1 MIRSTKRTTKGKCFS
16 HFEAMP
22 LWKNRPRGAGVA
34 TIRRRSAVRAER
46 RMRGR
51 DMGHTRLDIIYLGGA
66 AERESYQFAEEASKA
81 FQREFEI
88 EPLALRYFRAEDGI
102 AASEIPLVPEA
113 ALSSLSLIHPL

>member
-1 MIRSTKRTTKGKCFS
+1 
-16 HFEAMP
+16 
-22 LWKNRPRGAGVA
+22 
-34 TIRRRSAVRAER
+34 
-46 RMRGR
+46 
-51 DMGHTRLDIIYLGGA
+51 MGHTRLDIIYLGGA